1 MISVDTIPVFT
12 PCLDNAT
19 DCSNFFPLFI
29 ELSRVELGP
38 KSFFVDQLFL
48 GRRQIF
54 WEVFYLVRGKNPN
67 LHYKIPA
74 MPSFHDKEIS
84 SLTRTGLRANSLPSQ
99 HDDHKYALRVIKY
112 TKPSYLQNKK
122 SLKVNWKR
130 KLFTLF
136 QSRSVSSSQMLDPS
150 SEYLSWSKEVSHQK
164 GHPFS
169 CSLSY

>member
-1 MISVDTIPVFT
+1 
-12 PCLDNAT
+12 
-19 DCSNFFPLFI
+19 
-29 ELSRVELGP
+29 
-38 KSFFVDQLFL
+38 
-48 GRRQIF
+48 
-54 WEVFYLVRGKNPN
+54 
-67 LHYKIPA
+67 

-130 KLFTLF
+130 KLFSLF

-150 SEYLSWSKEVSHQK
+150 LEYLSWNKEVLKSSKRSSFFLFFIISALIMMNSSIHLQMNECFMSSVMHK
-164 GHPFS
+164 LVQMTFDWKCTFLTHNYS
-169 CSLSY
+169 NSVWLLWALIMCWL

>member
-1 MISVDTIPVFT
+1 
-12 PCLDNAT
+12 
-19 DCSNFFPLFI
+19 
-29 ELSRVELGP
+29 
-38 KSFFVDQLFL
+38 
-48 GRRQIF
+48 
-54 WEVFYLVRGKNPN
+54 
-67 LHYKIPA
+67 

-130 KLFTLF
+130 KLFSLF

-150 SEYLSWSKEVSHQK
+150 SEYLSWNKEV
-164 GHPFS
+164 
-169 CSLSY
+169 LSSKRSSFFLFFIISALIMMNSSIHLQMNECFMSSVMHKLVQMTFD

>member
-1 MISVDTIPVFT
+1 MRGFLTKRKLQVVLLISVDTIPVFT

-29 ELSRVELGP
+29 ELSRGELGP
-38 KSFFVDQLFL
+38 KRFFEDQLFL
-48 GRRQIF
+48 GKRQNF

-122 SLKVNWKR
+122 ESQS
-130 KLFTLF
+130 KLEKETIYFISEQECIFFTNVGSFIRILE
-136 QSRSVSSSQMLDPS
+136 L
-150 SEYLSWSKEVSHQK
+150 E
-164 GHPFS
+164 
-169 CSLSY
+169 